1 MKNPFLLLCLYGLL
15 IASCEKEASNKRVV
29 LEPVDSSSVF
39 NLVASDSAC
48 MITIVNGSFF
58 NGSFFEGKPLTRNQN
73 IQIEVIISKAGKC
86 SFSTDTLNGFS
97 FAESG
102 VFADTGKQLITLNA
116 RGTSVITGNFFFSL
130 TKGSLKRF
138 ISIAVI
144 KSDIFIETVPL
155 KSYFKGTIG
164 GVKYYVEAPTIGPDD
179 IPYGRGGR
187 DTVSFS
193 SFLGP
198 RTYPNPPGTGTIS
211 LQKGFMYNYSTSMED
226 DFKHFFQPGAYAF
239 NANKCP
245 NIFFPGIILFWN
257 DSDNQGWGTQK
268 VFGDQTGSSFTIVG
282 IEDGHNN
289 KGNYF
294 VKVKSR
300 FNCKLYNLRSG
311 EMKELTDGELV
322 SFFIK

>member
-1 MKNPFLLLCLYGLL
+1 MKKPIKNLLLLLCLYSLL
-15 IASCEKEASNKRVV
+15 ITSCEKEASDKRATP
-29 LEPVDSSSVF
+29 EPIDSSAIF

-48 MITIVNGSFF
+48 MITII
-58 NGSFFEGKPLTRNQN
+58 NGSFFEGKPLTGNQN
-73 IQIEVIISKAGKC
+73 IQIEVIISKAGKW
-86 SFSTDTLNGFS
+86 SFPTDTLNGFS
-97 FAESG
+97 FAGSG
-102 VFADTGKQLITLNA
+102 VFADTGKQLITLIA
-116 RGTSVITGNFFFSL
+116 RGTPVATGNFFFSL
-130 TKGSLKRF
+130 TTGSLKRF

-144 KSDIFIETVPL
+144 KSDISIETVPL

-187 DTVSFS
+187 DTVTFS

-198 RTYPNPPGTGTIS
+198 GIYPNPPCTGTIS
-211 LQKGFMYNYSTSMED
+211 LQKGFMYNFSTSTEV
-226 DFKHFFQPGAYAF
+226 DFKSFFQPGAYAF
-239 NANKCP
+239 SANKCR
-245 NIFFPGIILFWN
+245 ITLFPGIILFWN
-257 DSDNQGWGTQK
+257 DSDNQTWGTPK
-268 VFGDQTGSSFTIVG
+268 ELGNQTGSFFTIVG